1 MSVCS
6 WHGCSSL
13 QTTMH
18 VPPSHMSHAGS
29 HAAGGGG
36 AASQTSPVVLEL
48 LPELLPAPPVV
59 PVSLGPLVAGSG
71 GSTVV
76 ESVDD
81 IETLPSEVD
90 SERASASSSSSS
102 NAGLTMRQP
111 SKAITA
117 PWAMTRRTST
127 SHHRRRR
134 SPRSTLPLSPLQ
146 RSARGVARVGP
157 GPRSS
162 TTEAD
167 VLSKPSVQ
175 HRLGTVALSSTLFLY
190 EEGEQVLRPER
201 LGDEGDHARVA
212 HGTFTG
218 FARHRR
224 GEHGYLQAPN
234 GVEKVQDVEA
244 AHPRH
249 FEIEQENAWKHASF
263 CCPHHLGWAGEVFDG
278 GDGHGVTDDPPRQEP
293 VDLTVIDKPN
303 THEVD
308 LPPCPR
314 SRTAQNRPEQ
324 HVSLGKPPQTVC
336 RRAPSNEPLRDHP
349 GRRPRYARR

>member
-1 MSVCS
+1 M
-6 WHGCSSL
+6 L
-13 QTTMH
+13 Y
-18 VPPSHMSHAGS
+18 PSAGRQPRQVGFRLS
-29 HAAGGGG
+29 FRRASPG
-36 AASQTSPVVLEL
+36 AP
-48 LPELLPAPPVV
+48 PAPRT
-59 PVSLGPLVAGSG
+59 SDTAHQNLHQDRRWRAQRGPTAWPG
-71 GSTVV
+71 
-76 ESVDD
+76 
-81 IETLPSEVD
+81 LPIS
-90 SERASASSSSSS
+90 SRASAVL
-102 NAGLTMRQP
+102 A
-111 SKAITA
+111 AY
-117 PWAMTRRTST
+117 
-127 SHHRRRR
+127 
-134 SPRSTLPLSPLQ
+134 
-146 RSARGVARVGP
+146 
-157 GPRSS
+157 SS

-167 VLSKPSVQ
+167 LLSKPSA

-249 FEIEQENAWKHASF
+249 FEIEQENAWKHALF
-263 CCPHHLGWAGEVFDG
+263 CCSHHLSWAGEVFDG

-336 RRAPSNEPLRDHP
+336 RRARSNEPHP
-349 GRRPRYARR
+349 SATFRTTRYAGSPSEGHHALAKHHGRSPNHRPSSPLPSPVAAR